1 MNKNLSTFPP
11 QLKKDN
17 DTTAMQNYAGKS
29 IQFYK
34 NDRNQYILTFAD
46 TFNEPDKENP
56 ILSDIYKDLQLADK
70 NCEIHVFIHSHGGS
84 VNTLMALIAE
94 IRKFKHVV
102 TVCTSFAMSAGFILW
117 LCGKE
122 RYVEPIANLMY
133 HGIAHFGIIDS
144 KIAETKEWIEHA
156 KLGEELMQVYLGIDK
171 ILSKEEIEKAKY
183 TEVWYT
189 GTELIARHIARP
201 YLDYSTRYTF
211 GVIANDE
218 TGSMWRSLD
227 DGTFVEYIV
236 TNNKK
241 TLEELN
247 GFDEPIIDIRSVQ
260 EQSKPSNKKPA
271 KKSTTKKKK

>member
-1 MNKNLSTFPP
+1 
-11 QLKKDN
+11 
-17 DTTAMQNYAGKS
+17 
-29 IQFYK
+29 
-34 NDRNQYILTFAD
+34 
-46 TFNEPDKENP
+46 
-56 ILSDIYKDLQLADK
+56 
-70 NCEIHVFIHSHGGS
+70 
-84 VNTLMALIAE
+84 MALIAE

-247 GFDEPIIDIRSVQ
+247 GFDEPIINLRNAQ
-260 EQSKPSNKKPA
+260 KQSKPSNKKPV
-271 KKSTTKKKK
+271 KKSTTKKRK